1 MGLLSALRWHVE
13 GFTKRSCIETTLD
26 VPREFPKLG
35 PELETAIFKIVQESL
50 TNVFRHAEA
59 RKAKVKVEEQDGRV
73 CVCIADNGKGIARRL
88 EELQAGSY
96 GIGIIGIKQ
105 RVEELGGQLAFRNT
119 APGTTVEVTIPAKN
133 ARGQSAVGR
142 L

>member
-1 MGLLSALRWHVE
+1 M
-13 GFTKRSCIETTLD
+13 
-26 VPREFPKLG
+26 
-35 PELETAIFKIVQESL
+35 
-50 TNVFRHAEA
+50 
-59 RKAKVKVEEQDGRV
+59 KVEEQDGRV
-73 CVCIADNGKGIARRL
+73 FVCIADNGKGIARRL

-119 APGTTVEVTIPAKN
+119 APGTAVEVTIPAKN
-133 ARGQSAVGR
+133 ARGQSVVGR